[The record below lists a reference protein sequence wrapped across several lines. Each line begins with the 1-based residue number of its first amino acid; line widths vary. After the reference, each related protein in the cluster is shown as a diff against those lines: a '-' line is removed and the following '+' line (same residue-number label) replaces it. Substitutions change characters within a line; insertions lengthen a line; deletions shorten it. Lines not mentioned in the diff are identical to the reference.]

1 MTALVPAGFEPAL
14 LTELAPKASA
24 LDHSATTPFGNYSMA
39 KPRLMMGPR
48 TIGNAGFHADAQ
60 LSAEVDAASTAE
72 QCPGVAA
79 TRAHGTSAVT
89 SSPHARGTTCGT
101 TRILQVRLT
110 YAALP
115 QPSLVASAE
124 RRGSHCAPTKLR
136 CAHPLAAMKFGKDL
150 QQYRVVGWE
159 DCYIDYKGLK
169 IILNGLKNDGAS
181 REEIDAQFFDALEES
196 LEHVSACP
204 GRRVRRL
211 HASCCTLRL
220 LM

>member
-1 MTALVPAGFEPAL
+1 
-14 LTELAPKASA
+14 
-24 LDHSATTPFGNYSMA
+24 
-39 KPRLMMGPR
+39 
-48 TIGNAGFHADAQ
+48 
-60 LSAEVDAASTAE
+60 
-72 QCPGVAA
+72 
-79 TRAHGTSAVT
+79 
-89 SSPHARGTTCGT
+89 
-101 TRILQVRLT
+101 
-110 YAALP
+110 
-115 QPSLVASAE
+115 
-124 RRGSHCAPTKLR
+124 
-136 CAHPLAAMKFGKDL
+136 MKFGKDL

-181 REEIDAQFFDALEES
+181 RDEIDSQFFDALEES

>member
-1 MTALVPAGFEPAL
+1 
-14 LTELAPKASA
+14 
-24 LDHSATTPFGNYSMA
+24 
-39 KPRLMMGPR
+39 
-48 TIGNAGFHADAQ
+48 
-60 LSAEVDAASTAE
+60 
-72 QCPGVAA
+72 
-79 TRAHGTSAVT
+79 
-89 SSPHARGTTCGT
+89 
-101 TRILQVRLT
+101 
-110 YAALP
+110 
-115 QPSLVASAE
+115 
-124 RRGSHCAPTKLR
+124 
-136 CAHPLAAMKFGKDL
+136 MKFGKDL